1 MAAVAPGGGAPG
13 GMSEPLATPLEN
25 GVWAK
30 TLTKVLLR
38 GWLFKR
44 GRMRKTWKRRYFV
57 LSVPQE
63 DELFAQGVTEPS
75 LTYFKDNPEEDDRQQ
90 PKGCMAL
97 SNCDGANVKPK
108 PQKPLRFRVAA
119 GGRQLFLQAGT
130 ESAMQSWVQAIN
142 KVAEDHH

>member
-1 MAAVAPGGGAPG
+1 
-13 GMSEPLATPLEN
+13 MSVPLTTPLQT

-30 TLTKVLLR
+30 TLTRVLLR

-44 GRMRKTWKRRYFV
+44 GRVRKTWKRRYFV

-63 DELFAQGVTEPS
+63 DELFALGVTEPS

-90 PKGCMAL
+90 PKGCMPL
-97 SNCDGANVKPK
+97 TSCEGASVKPK
-108 PQKPLRFRVAA
+108 PQKPLRFRVVA

-130 ESAMQSWVQAIN
+130 EAAMQEWVKAIN
-142 KVAEDHH
+142 NVAKDHH